1 MEIVLRIKCKIS
13 LLMPF
18 FSLFSLPLVLL
29 ILSTQL
35 YASTVPCDSS
45 VNLTN
50 LTNCN
55 DTQSQDSKPGSIN
68 DMRSDATQT
77 PTIIPDISPTKED
90 LNDAKSDSNEND
102 HFASTST
109 STDSG
114 DNDVD
119 NADDEETNDREEGDG
134 DDSGDGPS
142 MIPFP

>member
-1 MEIVLRIKCKIS
+1 
-13 LLMPF
+13 MPF

-55 DTQSQDSKPGSIN
+55 DTQPQGFKPDSIN

-77 PTIIPDISPTKED
+77 PTILPDISPTKED
-90 LNDAKSDSNEND
+90 LNDAESDSND
-102 HFASTST
+102 HLTMQMKKL
-109 STDSG
+109 
-114 DNDVD
+114 
-119 NADDEETNDREEGDG
+119 
-134 DDSGDGPS
+134 
-142 MIPFP
+142 MIEKKMMEMILEMDLQ

>member
-1 MEIVLRIKCKIS
+1 
-13 LLMPF
+13 MPF
-18 FSLFSLPLVLL
+18 FSLFSLPLVFL

-55 DTQSQDSKPGSIN
+55 DTQPQGFKPDSIN

-77 PTIIPDISPTKED
+77 PTILPDISPTKEE
-90 LNDAKSDSNEND
+90 LNDAKSASDEND
-102 HFASTST
+102 HFSSTST

-114 DNDVD
+114 GNDVD
-119 NADDEETNDREEGDG
+119 NTDDEETNDREEMME
-134 DDSGDGPS
+134 
-142 MIPFP
+142 MILEM

>member
-1 MEIVLRIKCKIS
+1 
-13 LLMPF
+13 MPF

-55 DTQSQDSKPGSIN
+55 DTQPQGFKPDSIN

-77 PTIIPDISPTKED
+77 PTILPDISPTKED
-90 LNDAKSDSNEND
+90 LNDAESDSND
-102 HFASTST
+102 HFASTSI

-119 NADDEETNDREEGDG
+119 NADEETNDREEDDG